1 MALFKIL
8 EGDSSRV
15 STDITPF
22 HEGWAYFT
30 PDDGG
35 FYIDSAGNG
44 SNQRIQVNPKSKKF
58 EGVLR
63 AAGWSAGRQTL
74 AVPGLGADQNGVIGL
89 AGSVTDAVMD
99 ACKNAD
105 LRVTGQ
111 SAGSIVIE
119 AKGTQPAED
128 IPVIVILFA

>member
-22 HEGWAYFT
+22 HKGWAYFT

-35 FYIDSAGNG
+35 FYIDSAGNA

-58 EGVLR
+58 EGVLSTTD
-63 AAGWSAGRQTL
+63 WSAGKQTL

-89 AGSVTDAVMD
+89 AGNVTDEVMET
-99 ACKNAD
+99 CKNAD
-105 LRVTGQ
+105 LRVAGQ
-111 SAGSIVIE
+111 SAGIIVIE
-119 AKGTQPAED
+119 ARGAQPTQD
-128 IPVIVILFA
+128 IPVIVIMFA